1 MPRRWAIVASV
12 AHIALI
18 GFVGCESLK
27 TSLPPAP
34 SEPMPVVSAPL
45 RVAANSSVVVPA
57 SATELLPE
65 AEAEPDP
72 SPDPLSLAAE
82 CLGRGDH
89 ANAAVHL
96 EVHVREN
103 PDQVMFRVQLA
114 ELLVRVGRDD
124 TARVHFERF
133 ATDAR
138 RSTGP
143 PRKHLIHVHTRLME
157 IAQRN
162 DDRFGEV
169 FHRGTGLLL
178 LAEEQAGFA
187 DRDEEFCEEMLC
199 KAMKALREAKAL
211 DPDDM
216 QVRVRLAEAYD
227 RMGNPRA
234 AESERTVARTA
245 LLPAGSGPILGDP
258 SVFRSEN
265 TFR

>member
-1 MPRRWAIVASV
+1 MARRWAIVASV
-12 AHIALI
+12 AHVALI

-34 SEPMPVVSAPL
+34 TEPVPVLSAPL
-45 RVAANSSVVVPA
+45 RVAAQQSLVVPA
-57 SATELLPE
+57 SAAEPLPDV
-65 AEAEPDP
+65 EPDP
-72 SPDPLSLAAE
+72 APDPLSLAAE

-96 EVHVREN
+96 EAHVREN

-124 TARVHFERF
+124 TARIHFERF

-169 FHRGTGLLL
+169 LHRGTGLLL
-178 LAEEQAGFA
+178 LAEEQDGFA
-187 DRDEEFCEEMLC
+187 DRDEGFCEEMLC
-199 KAMKALREAKAL
+199 KAMKALREAKDL
-211 DPDDM
+211 DPGDM

-234 AESERTVARTA
+234 AESERTVARSA
-245 LLPAGSGPILGDP
+245 LLPAGSGPILGG
-258 SVFRSEN
+258 RIE
-265 TFR
+265 